1 MKFLCGNCKAKYQIA
16 DEKASGKTL
25 RMKCRRCGHDIL
37 IDGHN
42 VASSSPPPPSPAPAR
57 RPASVVP
64 SPGRGG
70 SGATALPSRPLP
82 TQGLPPRSAALR
94 SKPPAPSTLSS
105 EFRRHIAAPPEVP
118 QRTAPYDLWH
128 AAIKDVPVGPMTREE
143 LGRKIEAGAVT
154 EDSLCW
160 REGMD
165 DWRPLGELPELSQ
178 LLRRSRDGSRSRPPP
193 RHRPPPHVPP
203 HAAPHAA
210 RSPSQYPAELE
221 ELEEDYSEPTRIAD
235 LSQSMPG
242 LAAAQHAPA
251 HGGTSPKIALPP
263 QAQIAAAMAPSV
275 EAPVGPATRQPAGGW
290 GTMTN
295 GIAIGLLLGI
305 LLLAGPMLYSKFWG
319 DAPAAEVAKP
329 VTEQP
334 LAASQPTASTTREP
348 QVEAPAE
355 PDKQEPTAKVVKPV
369 GPGPRNTKVETKEGA
384 NGKVLSA
391 EEQALLRRM
400 GVAGGAEIPLPS
412 QKEPGTEMG
421 GAGGGPTLTQGQLST
436 VVQNNKV
443 QLQRCYE
450 TALRAAGG
458 RQEGTIKITVSVT
471 VGMSGTAKS
480 VSTEGNGLGGMTDC
494 IKQSVK
500 RWRFPQSGGESLFAF
515 PLVFQPGA

>member
-42 VASSSPPPPSPAPAR
+42 VASSSPPPAAPAAAR

-64 SPGRGG
+64 GRGG
-70 SGATALPSRPLP
+70 SGAQALPSRPVAS
-82 TQGLPPRSAALR
+82 QGLPPRPANLR
-94 SKPPAPSTLSS
+94 SKPPAASALSS

-128 AAIKDVPVGPMTREE
+128 AAINDVPVGPMTREE
-143 LGRKIEAGAVT
+143 LGRKIEAGAVN

-203 HAAPHAA
+203 HAAPQGA

-221 ELEEDYSEPTRIAD
+221 ELEDDYSEPTRIAD
-235 LSQSMPG
+235 MSQGMPP
-242 LAAAQHAPA
+242 AVPHAPA

-263 QAQIAAAMAPSV
+263 QAQIATAMSPSMELSAP
-275 EAPVGPATRQPAGGW
+275 APLPARQGLSGL
-290 GTMTN
+290 GYL
-295 GIAIGLLLGI
+295 AIGLLGGI
-305 LLLAGPMLYSKFWG
+305 LLVAGPMLYKTFWG
-319 DAPAAEVAKP
+319 GAPAATTPQPVAQQA
-329 VTEQP
+329 V
-334 LAASQPTASTTREP
+334 ASQQPTTASTNRMDIDTPTQPEEKP
-348 QVEAPAE
+348 
-355 PDKQEPTAKVVKPV
+355 EPTTKVNKPI
-369 GPGPRNTKVETKEGA
+369 GPGPRNVKVETTTKDPSGKE
-384 NGKVLSA
+384 LTP
-391 EEQALLRRM
+391 EQLALIKRM
-400 GVAGGAEIPLPS
+400 GGGGTDLPLPT
-412 QKEPGTEMG
+412 QKPRESEQ
-421 GAGGGPTLTQGQLST
+421 GAGSGPSLNPNQLSN

-458 RQEGTIKITVSVT
+458 RQDGTIKVTVSVT
-471 VGMSGTAKS
+471 VGMSGTVKS
-480 VSTEGNGLGGMTDC
+480 VSTEGAGLGGMTDC

-500 RWRFPQSGGESLFAF
+500 RWRFPQAGGESEFAF